1 MYEIANG
8 LHFEKPP
15 PMNTSL
21 ASSQTKSAK
30 HYIPKRFVKQTLL
43 TNLLKYITTI
53 PQTLVLLD
61 RF

>member
-1 MYEIANG
+1 

-21 ASSQTKSAK
+21 ASSKTKSAK

-43 TNLLKYITTI
+43 TTC
-53 PQTLVLLD
+53 
-61 RF
+61 

>member
-1 MYEIANG
+1 MYEIANE

-21 ASSQTKSAK
+21 ASSKTKSAK

-43 TNLLKYITTI
+43 TTC
-53 PQTLVLLD
+53 
-61 RF
+61 

>member
-1 MYEIANG
+1 MYEIANE
-8 LHFEKPP
+8 LHIERPP

-30 HYIPKRFVKQTLL
+30 DYIPKRFVKQALL
-43 TNLLKYITTI
+43 TNLSKYITTN